1 MAGSF
6 SPVKTVYFDFPL
18 LKFNG
23 PIIQQMIVLYQ
34 TNIYIFHKLKS
45 WNIYQ
50 NHFFFLEI
58 KIFIITP
65 PPYIFYNFYNSKINN
80 RLILVWLLSNKL
92 WAFKLSHHFPMI
104 STTND
109 RNIVYFFILIIIIN
123 YN

>member
-45 WNIYQ
+45 
-50 NHFFFLEI
+50 
-58 KIFIITP
+58 
-65 PPYIFYNFYNSKINN
+65 
-80 RLILVWLLSNKL
+80 
-92 WAFKLSHHFPMI
+92 
-104 STTND
+104 
-109 RNIVYFFILIIIIN
+109 
-123 YN
+123 